1 MSAFVALPPLSKFLA
16 HRPYVGLNDYERPLS
31 DDEIQHELS
40 DEDYTPS
47 VQLWNNR
54 AGVHGLLQAK
64 VQAGSETAV
73 HHARV
78 KAEVYWDDE
87 EGVFRYVLSGRRVPV
102 DRVALGTLRVSRA
115 QEQAMRDLTQMLVNG
130 QISKSQWYKQMRA
143 LMRDQ
148 YRAAWIASIGG
159 EGNYNR
165 RQRALFGRAVAPQY
179 RWLNNFLDQLNSG
192 AQPLNGF
199 AVVRAGMYARAG
211 NAVYQNNLLAVA
223 QANGFKYARRV
234 LSPNEN
240 HCHDSHTHHG
250 CIELAAKGWVPINE
264 MVPIGEATCIVHCL
278 CKYRFRKK

>member
-1 MSAFVALPPLSKFLA
+1 MMALLSLPKFLA
-16 HRPYVGLNDYERPLS
+16 SVRRPFMRDAGYVRPLS
-31 DDEIQHELS
+31 DVELFLEFAE
-40 DEDYTPS
+40 EDASSS
-47 VQLWNNR
+47 VTLWNQT
-54 AGVHGLLQAK
+54 AGVYGLLHAN
-64 VQAGSETAV
+64 VREGSDGIV
-73 HHARV
+73 LNARTP
-78 KAEVYWDDE
+78 AEVYWDDE
-87 EGVFRYVLSGRRVPV
+87 DGVFRYVLSGRLVPQ
-102 DRVALGTLRVSRA
+102 DRVKLGVLRVSRA
-115 QEQAMRDLTQMLVNG
+115 QEQAMRDLTMRLVNG
-130 QISKSQWYKQMRA
+130 EISKLQWYEQMRQ

-159 EGNYNR
+159 KQNYNR

-223 QANGFKYARRV
+223 QSNGFKYARRV

-240 HCHDSHTHHG
+240 HCHDSRAHHG
-250 CIELAAKGWVPINE
+250 CVELAAKGWIPINE